1 MIVKVAML
9 IVVIAAMIWLMS
21 LNYLM
26 MILPKGKHIEF
37 HNKNHPDNMGIEGI
51 DNIHILDNRQ
61 MVAEHI
67 AGVAEYIA
75 GVAEHIAGVAEHI
88 AEVAEHIAEV
98 AEHIAGVAEHIAEVA
113 EHIAG
118 VAASVVEAVVVD
130 IDNKHIQDGNDANVV
145 VVAEEDIEGNIQQGI
160 LQ

>member
-1 MIVKVAML
+1 ML
-9 IVVIAAMIWLMS
+9 IVVIAAMIWLMN

-26 MILPKGKHIEF
+26 MILPKEKHIEF
-37 HNKNHPDNMGIEGI
+37 HNKNHRDNIDVEGI

-61 MVAEHI
+61 VVAEHI
-67 AGVAEYIA
+67 AG
-75 GVAEHIAGVAEHI
+75 
-88 AEVAEHIAEV
+88 
-98 AEHIAGVAEHIAEVA
+98 VA

>member
-1 MIVKVAML
+1 ML

-61 MVAEHI
+61 VVAEHI

-75 GVAEHIAGVAEHI
+75 GVAEHIA
-88 AEVAEHIAEV
+88 EVAEHIV
-98 AEHIAGVAEHIAEVA
+98 
-113 EHIAG
+113 G

>member
-1 MIVKVAML
+1 ML

-21 LNYLM
+21 LNYL

-37 HNKNHPDNMGIEGI
+37 HNKNHPDNMDIEGI

-61 MVAEHI
+61 EVAEHI
-67 AGVAEYIA
+67 V
-75 GVAEHIAGVAEHI
+75 GVAEHI
-88 AEVAEHIAEV
+88 AEVAEHIVGV
-98 AEHIAGVAEHIAEVA
+98 AEHIAGVA

-130 IDNKHIQDGNDANVV
+130 IDNKHIQDENDANVV
-145 VVAEEDIEGNIQQGI
+145 VVAEEDIEGNRQQGI

>member
-1 MIVKVAML
+1 ML
-9 IVVIAAMIWLMS
+9 IVVIAAMIWLMN

-26 MILPKGKHIEF
+26 MILPKEKHIEF
-37 HNKNHPDNMGIEGI
+37 HNKNHRDNIDVEGI

-61 MVAEHI
+61 VVAEH
-67 AGVAEYIA
+67 IA

-88 AEVAEHIAEV
+88 AGV
-98 AEHIAGVAEHIAEVA
+98 AEHIAGVA

>member
-1 MIVKVAML
+1 ML
-9 IVVIAAMIWLMS
+9 IVVIAAMIWLMN

-26 MILPKGKHIEF
+26 MILPKEKHIEF

-61 MVAEHI
+61 VVAEHI
-67 AGVAEYIA
+67 VGVAEHIV

-88 AEVAEHIAEV
+88 A
-98 AEHIAGVAEHIAEVA
+98 GVA

-145 VVAEEDIEGNIQQGI
+145 VVAEEDIEGNRQQGI

>member
-1 MIVKVAML
+1 
-9 IVVIAAMIWLMS
+9 
-21 LNYLM
+21 
-26 MILPKGKHIEF
+26 
-37 HNKNHPDNMGIEGI
+37 MGIEGI

-61 MVAEHI
+61 VVAEHI

-75 GVAEHIAGVAEHI
+75 GVAEHIA
-88 AEVAEHIAEV
+88 EVAEHIV
-98 AEHIAGVAEHIAEVA
+98 
-113 EHIAG
+113 G

>member
-1 MIVKVAML
+1 ML
-9 IVVIAAMIWLMS
+9 IVVIAAMIWLMN

-26 MILPKGKHIEF
+26 MILPKEKHIEF

-61 MVAEHI
+61 VVAEHI
-67 AGVAEYIA
+67 V

-88 AEVAEHIAEV
+88 A
-98 AEHIAGVAEHIAEVA
+98 GVA

-145 VVAEEDIEGNIQQGI
+145 VVAEEDIEGNRQQGI